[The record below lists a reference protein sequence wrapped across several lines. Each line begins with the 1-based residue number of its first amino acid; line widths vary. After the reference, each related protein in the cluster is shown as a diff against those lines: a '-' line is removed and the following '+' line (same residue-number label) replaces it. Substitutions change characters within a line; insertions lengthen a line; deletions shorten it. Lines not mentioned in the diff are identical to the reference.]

1 MLMKSTLRLTSTEV
15 GVWITTLRAYDQW
28 IVFRAILRVG
38 LSRKDFVNLGEVVS
52 DCSEIRAEHARYGV
66 ASFPSSLRRIAE
78 QFGAVI
84 DPPPQQ
90 EKPKAIGQRTLS
102 KTKTAFREAAAR
114 LKRKRD
120 EALSEVRPAA
130 VVEPEPLPDTGARL
144 SPEARYQLLEAMNN
158 AAAKR
163 RRI

>member
-1 MLMKSTLRLTSTEV
+1 MKQTLRLTSTEV
-15 GVWITTLRAYDQW
+15 GVWGRTLAAFESW

-38 LSRKDFVNLGEVVS
+38 LNREAFISLGDVA
-52 DCSEIRAEHARYGV
+52 SECRDISAEHLRYGV
-66 ASFPSSLRRIAE
+66 ASFPGSLRRIAE

-90 EKPKAIGQRTLS
+90 DKPKAIGQRTLN
-102 KTKTAFREAAAR
+102 KTKTAFREAVAQLR
-114 LKRKRD
+114 RKRD

-130 VVEPEPLPDTGARL
+130 VVESEPLADTGARL
-144 SPEARYQLLEAMNN
+144 SPEARDQLIQAMNN